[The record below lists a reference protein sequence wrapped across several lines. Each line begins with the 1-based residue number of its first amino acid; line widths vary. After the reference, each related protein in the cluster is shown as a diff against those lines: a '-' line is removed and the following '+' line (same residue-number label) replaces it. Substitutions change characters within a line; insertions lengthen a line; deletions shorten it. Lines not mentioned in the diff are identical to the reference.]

1 MKGRS
6 KHINKTLTGT
16 DHSVVR
22 PEGGR
27 EAGEAEGVKGVEGD
41 GGRRGLGWW
50 AHRWGRNQEA
60 SGVRNRIKR
69 VFLGGSTAFPLGK
82 RDTAR

>member
-41 GGRRGLGWW
+41 GGRRGLGGG
-50 AHRWGRNQEA
+50 HTGGGET
-60 SGVRNRIKR
+60 KR
-69 VFLGGSTAFPLGK
+69 PHALETE
-82 RDTAR
+82 